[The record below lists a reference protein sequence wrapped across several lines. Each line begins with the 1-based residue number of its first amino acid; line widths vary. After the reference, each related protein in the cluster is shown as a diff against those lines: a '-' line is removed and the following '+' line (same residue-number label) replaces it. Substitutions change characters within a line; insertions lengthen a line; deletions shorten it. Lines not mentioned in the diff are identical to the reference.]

1 MNFRV
6 GEKLSI
12 LIKDT
17 YGRPDL
23 DVGKIYSGTVRKN
36 EKDQVFIHVEGKVPS
51 IVSSRGKLLIPNNAV
66 NKMLYPELT
75 EYNEEWLSYES

>member
-1 MNFRV
+1 MNFRA

-12 LIKDT
+12 LIQDG

-36 EKDQVFIHVEGKVPS
+36 EQDRIFIQVEGKVPT
-51 IVSSRGKLLIPNNAV
+51 IIHTRGTLLIPNNAI
-66 NKMLYPELT
+66 NKMLYPELK
-75 EYNEEWLSYES
+75 EYNEEWLSYEL

>member
-1 MNFRV
+1 MNFRA

-23 DVGKIYSGTVRKN
+23 DVGKIYSGTVRIN
-36 EKDQVFIHVEGKVPS
+36 EQDQIFIQVEGKVPT
-51 IVSSRGKLLIPNNAV
+51 IIRTRGTLLIPNNAV
-66 NKMLYPELT
+66 NKMLYPELK